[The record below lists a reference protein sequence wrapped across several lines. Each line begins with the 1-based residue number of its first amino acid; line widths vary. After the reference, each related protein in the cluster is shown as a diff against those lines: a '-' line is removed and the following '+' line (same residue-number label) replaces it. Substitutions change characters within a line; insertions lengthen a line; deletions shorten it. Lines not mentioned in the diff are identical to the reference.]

1 MEASFV
7 LFKALK
13 QCATRYNDK
22 DITEWSEK
30 TSFVRM
36 SVEIAEELNL
46 MGYCLQR
53 INIPSEDSEFNLT
66 TSEDE

>member
-1 MEASFV
+1 MEPAFI

-13 QCATRYNDK
+13 NCANRYNNK

-36 SVEIAEELNL
+36 SVEIMDELKS
-46 MGYCLQR
+46 MGYCLQE
-53 INIPSEDSEFNLT
+53 INSTLPGVPTELT
-66 TSEDE
+66 THEGE